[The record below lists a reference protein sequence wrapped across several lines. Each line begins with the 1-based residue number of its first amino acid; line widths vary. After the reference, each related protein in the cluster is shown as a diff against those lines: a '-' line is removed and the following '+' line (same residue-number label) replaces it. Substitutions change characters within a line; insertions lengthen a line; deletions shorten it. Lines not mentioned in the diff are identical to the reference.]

1 MSLRKAINLHCKSCI
16 YDEMAMG
23 TWKQQVT
30 LCSVGNCELFDVRP
44 TTDRIPESVLKY
56 YGVESKE
63 ALNKELDKFEVERR
77 QKLANFEVASECP
90 NEEKDPSDPTDDSDV
105 GC

>member
-1 MSLRKAINLHCKSCI
+1 MSLRKAINRHCKSCI
-16 YDEMAMG
+16 YDPVAMG

-30 LCSVGNCELFDVRP
+30 LCSVGRCELFDVRP
-44 TTDRIPESVLKY
+44 TTDRISESVLKY
-56 YGVESKE
+56 YGVGSKE

-77 QKLANFEVASECP
+77 QKLANFEIESKCL
-90 NEEKDPSDPTDDSDV
+90 NDKSDDSDPSDDSDV

>member
-16 YDEMAMG
+16 YDPMAMG
-23 TWKQQVT
+23 TWRQQVT
-30 LCSVGNCELFDVRP
+30 LCSVGSCELFDKRP
-44 TTDRIPESVLKY
+44 TTDRISESVLKY

-63 ALNKELDKFEVERR
+63 ALNNELDKFEVERR
-77 QKLANFEVASECP
+77 RKAANFETASKCP
-90 NEEKDPSDPTDDSDV
+90 NEETDPSDPSDSSDV